1 MSAFEDLTLLRAFV
15 SIVEC
20 GSISAGARRLK
31 ISQPALSR
39 QLRTLEELCGTAL
52 LRRNTHRMNVTET
65 GQRLLDDAKALLAQ
79 AEEADRRLIESHT
92 TLTGHLRLFA
102 TFDLGQWVVTRLV
115 SQFLQENPKMT
126 ATLALNN
133 RPLHMIQEGCDV
145 GILPG
150 KITDESV
157 IARPAGEIILRLVA
171 ATSLVKNRPAVK
183 TLDDLKSWPWISL
196 AGSQFWNARKMTLL
210 NRQGKEQTIDISPI
224 LISEGVT
231 STREA
236 VRDGLGIALL
246 PDWLIKEEVATGD
259 LVNLLPHWKAKDLP
273 MHVVYAGQRVLPRR
287 VSAFIDF
294 AVRYLLKFQKG
305 E

>member
-1 MSAFEDLTLLRAFV
+1 
-15 SIVEC
+15 
-20 GSISAGARRLK
+20 
-31 ISQPALSR
+31 
-39 QLRTLEELCGTAL
+39 
-52 LRRNTHRMNVTET
+52 
-65 GQRLLDDAKALLAQ
+65 
-79 AEEADRRLIESHT
+79 
-92 TLTGHLRLFA
+92 
-102 TFDLGQWVVTRLV
+102 
-115 SQFLQENPKMT
+115 
-126 ATLALNN
+126 
-133 RPLHMIQEGCDV
+133 
-145 GILPG
+145 
-150 KITDESV
+150 
-157 IARPAGEIILRLVA
+157 VA

-183 TLDDLKSWPWISL
+183 TLEDLKSWPWISL

-246 PDWLIKEEVATGD
+246 PDWLIKEEVAAGD
-259 LVNLLPHWKAKDLP
+259 LVNVLPNWKAKDLP